1 MNYFKLALAKKNTHS
16 IFVFDD
22 IYWSEGMQRAWKEI
36 CANKEVTLSVDLFY
50 FGIVFFKTENMLKR
64 VLGVVLFLV
73 GILLSISMLSF
84 IFKMIFIKN
93 TDTEGQDDVY
103 IVGYYFGQ
111 FVTLLLFS
119 FLIFLLLKYG
129 YRMMKGKKQV
139 NTIIQE
145 IDSIGEN

>member
-1 MNYFKLALAKKNTHS
+1 
-16 IFVFDD
+16 
-22 IYWSEGMQRAWKEI
+22 
-36 CANKEVTLSVDLFY
+36 
-50 FGIVFFKTENMLKR
+50 MLKR
-64 VLGVVLFLV
+64 VLGVVLFLF

-84 IFKMIFIKN
+84 VFKMIFIKN

-111 FVTLLLFS
+111 FFTLLLFS